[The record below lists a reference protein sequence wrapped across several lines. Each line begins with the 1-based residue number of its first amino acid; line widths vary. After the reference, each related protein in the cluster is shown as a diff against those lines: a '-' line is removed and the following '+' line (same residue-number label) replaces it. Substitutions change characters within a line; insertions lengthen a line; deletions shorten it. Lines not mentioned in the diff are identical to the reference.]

1 MTEVRRVTTTP
12 VDWGS
17 LNAGMVL
24 AVATGRNR
32 RCSVSECCVLLFSS
46 SGAVLAETKLK
57 AEMRQVVDAAVN
69 SAGVVVVVASNNTYY
84 TNNNN
89 SSSSNSGKTIL
100 AFVCGPQIL
109 SMCELPSGVTGN
121 HSVICLR
128 LGSRDVAV
136 CAGGT
141 GKLLGCTNC
150 SLQCDVWTLWEFG
163 EACVTR
169 VVRGK
174 QQNDALVLLDDGS
187 VAIVALRDSDD
198 NDGNGNNNAPGVL
211 RCVLQHCLQV
221 SEDAVPIQAVFAAG
235 SMLWVLCDDYSL
247 CGYWFPPPVDK
258 VETIPVRLFSEQLS
272 LPTDTEK
279 DDVKIFMT
287 GESRTC
293 SVHIAIQTPTAVYF
307 CAFALHNT
315 DGLYEAPTPMG
326 WSNSLLIWSGHIHSF
341 SVKQCAYELLVQSE
355 LGGSPLSVMSLQ
367 QNASVLKFEESENRL
382 LSHQVVCAA
391 PEKLAG
397 LREKCELKVQELE
410 VMTSKV
416 MDLNTIK
423 QALSQLLILQDCL
436 VATLHRE
443 RELNKDLQSYQSV
456 SMHLIK
462 RLHITYIRLSVYQIL
477 YAAEVGDKLDMPL
490 RSLLNLEEAR
500 QSAITYQAELRSQFE
515 QEFELMPV
523 SSLETL
529 SLWGSQDTPPAMSI
543 DAILSYIGCTDQISL
558 RNIVQQMTMI
568 KPETALLVL
577 YCTFMGPKYGDT
589 SFQVDNV
596 SSSEF
601 LNSFCLPSSLGVWA
615 RLAFMADHHIVD
627 SAEDGITHVFG
638 CPPLLE
644 IIPGIINGLTF
655 SGAYELVFQLTSSVL
670 TLWTVKNTDSS
681 VAVKLLFLAYK
692 RGCASILIALYRR
705 SRGTFWAG
713 VATLA
718 LAWAALQTE
727 NAQLLSG
734 LVVPNS
740 PEESIV
746 ESVLRRCPDTCK
758 SELLLMD
765 FYILMQRYADALKMC
780 DQIVSHHSIDAQ
792 RVQVIASHLRS
803 LMPNGNESYRLRYTP
818 GCEEP
823 LPSTFAGSHPRRT
836 TIPRCSPLQNEEEE
850 LEEEVARTT
859 AHICARRLDDRSLDA
874 LGGSHQREVSLVAF
888 TPTPAA
894 SLGITRDKTR
904 GVLRGDITNIYGG
917 QEEEQQQQQQ
927 QQRNLMQQSESSAS
941 LRRADMREEM
951 SDARSH
957 TLPPRSIGA
966 TAVAAVVSL
975 DGEPLY
981 CEAILKRSKKPCGR
995 KRPCEYHDR
1004 VRK

>member
-17 LNAGMVL
+17 LDAGMVL

-32 RCSVSECCVLLFSS
+32 RCSVSECRVLLFSS
-46 SGAVLAETKLK
+46 SGAVLAETKLTS
-57 AEMRQVVDAAVN
+57 EMRYVVDAAVN
-69 SAGVVVVVASNNTYY
+69 SAGVVAVVANS
-84 TNNNN
+84 NNNN
-89 SSSSNSGKTIL
+89 SSSSSSNSGKSTL
-100 AFVCGPQIL
+100 AFVCGPQLL
-109 SMCELPSGVTGN
+109 SVCELPSGVTGN
-121 HSVICLR
+121 HAVICLR

-141 GKLLGCTNC
+141 TGTLLGCT
-150 SLQCDVWTLWEFG
+150 QCNVQSDVWTLWEFG
-163 EACVTR
+163 DACVTG

-174 QQNDALVLLDDGS
+174 QPNDALVLLDDGS
-187 VAIVALRDSDD
+187 VALVALRESDD
-198 NDGNGNNNAPGVL
+198 GSL
-211 RCVLQHCLQV
+211 RCVLQHSLQV
-221 SEDAVPIQAVFAAG
+221 SEEAVPIQAVFAAG

-247 CGYWFPPPVDK
+247 CGYWFPPPMDEA
-258 VETIPVRLFSEQLS
+258 ETIPVRLFSEQLS
-272 LPTDTEK
+272 LPTDAE
-279 DDVKIFMT
+279 DNVKVFMT
-287 GESRTC
+287 GENRTC
-293 SVHIAIQTPTAVYF
+293 GVHIAIQTPTAVYF
-307 CAFALHNT
+307 CAFALHST

-326 WSNSLLIWSGHIHSF
+326 WSNSILIWSGHIHSF

-367 QNASVLKFEESENRL
+367 QNASVLKFEESQNRL

-416 MDLNTIK
+416 MDLKTIE

-462 RLHITYIRLSVYQIL
+462 RLHITYIRLSVYQLL
-477 YAAEVGDKLDMPL
+477 YAAEVDDKLDIPL
-490 RSLLNLEEAR
+490 RSVLNLEEAR
-500 QSAITYQAELRSQFE
+500 QSAVNYQAELRSQFE

-529 SLWGSQDTPPAMSI
+529 SLWGSQDAAPAMCI

-558 RNIVQQMTMI
+558 RTIVQQMTMI
-568 KPETALLVL
+568 KPETAILVL
-577 YCTFMGPKYGDT
+577 YCTFMSPKYDNT
-589 SFQVDNV
+589 SFQNENV
-596 SSSEF
+596 SHVEF
-601 LNSFCLPSSLGVWA
+601 LNSFCLPFSLGIWA

-627 SAEDGITHVFG
+627 PAQVGTTHVLG

-655 SGAYELVFQLTSSVL
+655 SGAYELVFQLTPSLL

-692 RGCASILIALYRR
+692 RGCSSILIALYRR
-705 SRGTFWAG
+705 SRGTIWAG

-718 LAWAALQTE
+718 LAWAARQTE
-727 NAQLLSG
+727 NIQLLSG
-734 LVVPNS
+734 LVVPDS

-780 DQIVSHHSIDAQ
+780 EQIVSHHSVEAQ

-803 LMPNGNESYRLRYTP
+803 LLPNGNDSYRLRYTLES
-818 GCEEP
+818 EEP
-823 LPSTFAGSHPRRT
+823 VSSTVNGSHPRRT
-836 TIPRCSPLQNEEEE
+836 AMPNCCPLQNEEEE
-850 LEEEVARTT
+850 LEEAVARTT
-859 AHICARRLDDRSLDA
+859 AHICARRHDERSLDA
-874 LGGSHQREVSLVAF
+874 LGGSHQREVSVMAF

-894 SLGITRDKTR
+894 SLGITRDKVR
-904 GVLRGDITNIYGG
+904 GALQGDTTGVYGG
-917 QEEEQQQQQQ
+917 QQEEEQHQQQQK
-927 QQRNLMQQSESSAS
+927 QQSLMRQTESSAS
-941 LRRADMREEM
+941 VRRTDMSEEI
-951 SDARSH
+951 SDAHSR

-966 TAVAAVVSL
+966 TAVAAAISL